1 MFRYRIPLHW
11 FVTTAFLIAL
21 IPLFSFARLPLRV
34 DLAEIGGAYWGG
46 TGVRALFC
54 GILLYAICFP
64 WAETG
69 KPLVDRLL
77 QNKWLGLELV
87 AFFALMY
94 WCFGPSLGAIV
105 VVDGIAIAELFM
117 RRTGRFRHAFIDLG
131 IPALYF
137 FVGIIVVF
145 AFQHGLAGVRFA
157 GMYDAAFSRF
167 DRLIF
172 NTNVSQ
178 IAHSAMAFLPRWT
191 VHVLEFSYYS
201 LFAQMGGTLILC
213 ALLEGRGYAV
223 RYVATLLISY
233 YIALVI
239 FGIWPTLGPFSI
251 CATHSTDYPKF
262 LPTFVGQQAIV
273 AKAKMLSMHVVVPE
287 TSSVRVLDYYI
298 GFPCMHI
305 ALPIIAIWWLRKW
318 PRMAMILAVFDIVLV
333 FSIVVLEWHYLVDL
347 VAGVG
352 VAGLAIYFEY
362 KQDPRKERAQ
372 VHRLIES
379 QPYDDRV
386 RVLSFSELPK

>member
-1 MFRYRIPLHW
+1 MFGYRIPLHW

-21 IPLFSFARLPLRV
+21 IPLFHFARLPLRI
-34 DLAEIGGAYWGG
+34 DLAEISGAYWIG

-54 GILLYAICFP
+54 GILLYTVCFP

-69 KPLVDRLL
+69 KPVVNRLR
-77 QNKWLGLELV
+77 QNKWLVLELL

-94 WCFGPSLGAIV
+94 WCFGPWLGAIV

-117 RRTGRFRHAFIDLG
+117 RRTGRFRHALIDVG

-137 FVGIIVVF
+137 FVGIVVVF
-145 AFQHGLAGVRFA
+145 AFQHGLAGLRFA
-157 GMYDAAFSRF
+157 GMYDAVFSRF
-167 DRLIF
+167 DRLVF
-172 NTNVSQ
+172 NANVSD
-178 IAHSAMAFLPRWT
+178 IAHSTMAFLPRWT

-201 LFAQMGGTLILC
+201 LFAQMGGTLVLC

-239 FGIWPTLGPFSI
+239 FAIWPTLGPFSI
-251 CATHSTDYPKF
+251 CATHSTNYPKF
-262 LPTFVGQQAIV
+262 LPTFAGQEAIV
-273 AKAKMLSMHVVVPE
+273 AKAKMLSAHVLIPQ

-305 ALPIIAIWWLRKW
+305 ALPIIAIWSLRKW
-318 PRMAMILAVFDIVLV
+318 PRMAIILALFDVVLV
-333 FSIVVLEWHYLVDL
+333 FSIIVLEWHYLVDL
-347 VAGVG
+347 AAGLG
-352 VAGLAIYFEY
+352 VAALAIYLQS
-362 KQDPRKERAQ
+362 KQDPREERTA
-372 VHRLIES
+372 VHQLIES
-379 QPYDDRV
+379 QPYADRV
-386 RVLSFSELPK
+386 RVLSFSKLPK